1 MSQSFSILCSD
12 VIETIQLPNPQ
23 EKILPGI
30 AWGRFQDFFTPAYW
44 YTQAWVS
51 EKRGFHD
58 SQRLG
63 TSLLEELAICLLG
76 GYGMV
81 AEHGLAAFEQ
91 LRGYGFFSG
100 RLPSEEEIMR
110 ILQTPLYIGGRQ
122 VHYRYPRQ
130 RSKYLYQAIKRLKGE
145 EPPKSSDREFRNWLM
160 SFNGIGPKTASW
172 ITRNWLNSDN
182 IAIIDIHIQR
192 SGMIIGLFGPHLNP
206 SKDYFEME
214 KRFLNF
220 ASAIRVRASV
230 LDAVIWSHMRMMKKI
245 ALRVSKDVHAYM
257 LN

>member
-1 MSQSFSILCSD
+1 MIQSFSLLCND

-23 EKILPGI
+23 ENILPGI

-44 YTQAWVS
+44 YTQVWAS
-51 EKRGFHD
+51 EKRGLHG

-63 TSLLEELAICLLG
+63 ASLAEEIAICLLG

-91 LRGYGFFSG
+91 LRGYGFFS
-100 RLPSEEEIMR
+100 RYLSEEEIMR
-110 ILQTPLYIGGRQ
+110 ILQTPLHIGGRQ

-130 RSKYLYQAIKRLKGE
+130 RSKYLYQAMRRLEDE
-145 EPPKSSDREFRNWLM
+145 EPPQLNDRKFRSWLM

-172 ITRNWLNSDN
+172 ITRNWLSSDN
-182 IAIIDIHIQR
+182 IAVIDIHIQR
-192 SGMIIGLFGPHLNP
+192 SGMIIGLFEPYLNP
-206 SKDYFEME
+206 IKDYFEME
-214 KRFLNF
+214 NRFLIF

-230 LDAVIWSHMRMMKKI
+230 LDAVIWSHMRMMKKV
-245 ALRVSKDVHAYM
+245 ALRVSADIHANM